1 MLQVWKWLVKNA
13 AVVSALATC
22 VGSMVA
28 IVLCLVTMCNICD
41 TAKTVDRVVEIWK
54 RSQCPKFCVERRGRL
69 AADGKNFSHE
79 DLFVSNLG
87 NVPKSIRAIT
97 VKEYHIVNITKS
109 DDIFNTK
116 TLVLPIWFY
125 QYGSYTQQL
134 TGKVF
139 SATGDDARE
148 HVFNFDADL
157 RAFLDTKGYSFYSR
171 TMVVVHIRFI
181 DAFGDVHDEY
191 FNADAVGGH
200 DIISKEVFDSYEER
214 AKQLFEMMPQKIQ
227 LNKVDFEKLFGLWV
241 LPDEP
246 KKVLS
251 NRSIEK

>member
-1 MLQVWKWLVKNA
+1 MKMWKWIVENA
-13 AVVSALATC
+13 SAVSALATC
-22 VGSMVA
+22 VGSIVA
-28 IVLCLVTMCNICD
+28 IALCLVTICNISD
-41 TAKTVDRVVEIWK
+41 TTKIANRVISIWK
-54 RSQCPKFCVERRGRL
+54 QSQGPNFCVERRGRL
-69 AADGKNFSHE
+69 ATDGKNFSHE

-87 NVPKSIRAIT
+87 HMPKSIKAIT
-97 VKEYHIVNITKS
+97 VKEYHLLNVTKS
-109 DDIFNTK
+109 GDVFNTK

-134 TGKVF
+134 TGRVF

-148 HVFNFDADL
+148 HAFNFDVDL
-157 RAFLDTKGYSFYSR
+157 RAFLDAKGYEVNSS
-171 TMVVVHIRFI
+171 TKVVVYVRFV
-181 DAFGDVHDEY
+181 DVFGDIHEECFD
-191 FNADAVGGH
+191 ADSVGGH
-200 DIISKEVFDSYEER
+200 DIITKEEFDSYEER
-214 AKQLFEMMPQKIQ
+214 AKCLFEMMPQKIQ